1 MKTNPSSTDCGAVT
15 PLYTRR
21 DVLRKMSCGFGYLAF
36 AGMSGLAARGAAG
49 AAPGGTHFPP
59 KARRVLFLCMRG
71 APSHVDTFDYKPRL
85 NADSGKAGQRSGTK
99 LLGSPWKFSQQ
110 GRSGL
115 WISELF
121 PELARHADELCM
133 VHSMSTD
140 LPSHPQAMIQ
150 LHTGSAQAI
159 RPSLGAWTLYG
170 LGSLNKNLPGFV
182 TLTPSAGGG
191 GAQNYGSAFLPAMYQ
206 ATRIGSDNRPIVEA
220 EVRNLVSPAGAGVQ
234 QAQLELIQELNRQ
247 KLAAD
252 GRNPEVEGAIAS
264 MELAFKMQSEM
275 PAVLDLNRENEAMR
289 KRYGIGAGPTD
300 DFGRKCLLA
309 RRMLEAGVRFVEVSH
324 GNWDQHFN
332 LNAGLR
338 ANCAATDRPLA
349 ALLDDLRER
358 GMLKDTLVIW
368 AGEFGRT
375 PHAQGSDGRDH
386 NNEAFTLWMAG
397 GGVRPGFSY
406 GNSGEY
412 GYRAVENRVRI
423 ADFHAT
429 VLALLGL
436 DHERLTFNYAGRDFR
451 LTDVSGGVVGPLIG

>member
-1 MKTNPSSTDCGAVT
+1 MNNPLFSMPCGTGA
-15 PLYTRR
+15 PLWTRR
-21 DVLRKMSCGFGYLAF
+21 DVLQKISCGFGYLAF
-36 AGMSGLAARGAAG
+36 AGLNGFQGRALAEN
-49 AAPGGTHFPP
+49 PSGTHFAPR
-59 KARRVLFLCMRG
+59 ARRVLFLCMRG

-85 NADSGKAGQRSGTK
+85 NADSGKPGPRPGTR
-99 LLGSPWKFSQQ
+99 LLGSPWKFAQH
-110 GRSGL
+110 GGSGL

-121 PELARHADELCM
+121 PELARHADKLCM
-133 VHSMSTD
+133 VHSMHTD
-140 LPSHPQAMIQ
+140 LPAHPQAMIK
-150 LHTGSAQAI
+150 LHTGSSQAI

-170 LGSLNKNLPGFV
+170 LGSLNRNLPGFV
-182 TLTPSAGGG
+182 TLTPPAA

-206 ATRIGSDNRPIVEA
+206 ATKIGADNRPIAEA
-220 EVRNLVSPAGAGVQ
+220 EVRNLVPPVGVEAQ
-234 QAQLELIQELNRQ
+234 RLQLELIQQINRE

-252 GRNPEVEGAIAS
+252 RQNPEVEGAISS

-275 PAVLDLNRENEAMR
+275 PVVLDLNRESEAMR
-289 KRYGIGAGPTD
+289 ARYGIGSGATD

-332 LNAGLR
+332 LNAGLK

-349 ALLDDLRER
+349 ALLEDLQQR
-358 GMLKDTLVIW
+358 GMLQDTLVIW

-397 GGVRPGFSY
+397 GGVRPGFAY
-406 GNSGEY
+406 GDSGEH
-412 GYRAVENRVRI
+412 GYRATENRVSI

-451 LTDVSGGVVGPLIG
+451 LTDVSGNVVNPLIG